1 MQIAQSLPALIA
13 KFRYGNVHAHCS
25 ASGYFA
31 RIAMR
36 CGIAFLIC
44 CILSYATALHAET
57 LIESTESPVAAQMR
71 LLENDLQRLHQKQQ
85 NIFQQFQ
92 MIQELRRYELMREG
106 EITPSMPPAMVMG
119 GPLPSY
125 EEMAGKREER
135 HKRLERYT
143 ADLDQL
149 YAQYQELENE
159 KKYLMQQID
168 ELSRS
173 QMEQLT
179 K

>member
-1 MQIAQSLPALIA
+1 
-13 KFRYGNVHAHCS
+13 
-25 ASGYFA
+25 
-31 RIAMR
+31 
-36 CGIAFLIC
+36 
-44 CILSYATALHAET
+44 
-57 LIESTESPVAAQMR
+57 SPVAAQMR
-71 LLENDLQRLHQKQQ
+71 LLETDLQRLHQKQQ

-106 EITPSMPPAMVMG
+106 EITPAMPPAMVMG

-173 QMEQLT
+173 LMEQFT

>member
-1 MQIAQSLPALIA
+1 MQIAQNLPALIA
-13 KFRYGNVHAHCS
+13 KSRYGNMCTHCS

-31 RIAMR
+31 RIALR
-36 CGIAFLIC
+36 CGIALLFC
-44 CILSYATALHAET
+44 CMLPYATALHAET
-57 LIESTESPVAAQMR
+57 LTESTESPVAAQMR
-71 LLENDLQRLHQKQQ
+71 LLETDLQRLHQKQQ

-168 ELSRS
+168 ALSRS
-173 QMEQLT
+173 LMEQLT